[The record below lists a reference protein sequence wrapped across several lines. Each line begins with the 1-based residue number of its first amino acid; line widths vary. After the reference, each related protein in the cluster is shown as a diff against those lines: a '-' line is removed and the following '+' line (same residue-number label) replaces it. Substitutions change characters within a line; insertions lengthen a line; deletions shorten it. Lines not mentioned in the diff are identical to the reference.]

1 MKKILIVLMA
11 SLFFGPLMGC
21 QNYDMAATVQPREA
35 TVQAYRGVIPCADCE
50 GIQVTLALRQ
60 GGRYSLQEHYLK
72 PGGVNIIQQGNWSRT
87 AEKLVLVSDKGEKRY
102 FRPRDSG
109 LEMTDANGEAISTTL
124 SYRLL
129 PTEAGS

>member
-21 QNYDMAATVQPREA
+21 QNYDAAATVQPREA
-35 TVQAYRGVIPCADCE
+35 KVQTYRGVIPCADCA
-50 GIQVTLALRQ
+50 GIQVRLSLRQ
-60 GGRYSLQEHYLK
+60 GGRYSLDETYLGTEHPL
-72 PGGVNIIQQGNWSRT
+72 ISQQGSWSRT

-109 LEMTDANGEAISTTL
+109 LEMTDANGEAAPG
-124 SYRLL
+124 YRLQA
-129 PTEAGS
+129 EAGS

>member
-35 TVQAYRGVIPCADCE
+35 KMQAYQGIIPCADCE
-50 GIQVTLALRQ
+50 GIQITLSLQQ
-60 GGRYSLQEHYLK
+60 GGRYSLQERYLS
-72 PGGVNIIQQGNWSRT
+72 PDSLNLSQQGSWSRT

-129 PTEAGS
+129 PVEPGS